1 MRGFKACRVLTR
13 TRAALIAGVCSLGAV
28 AFPAASTMQAQALPQ
43 ASPASSARASQQ
55 APAAGTTL
63 RADHRDWDSVL
74 RRHVRDGRV
83 DYDALAR
90 DSAFTRYLAWLPTVA
105 VDALDEDDR
114 LAFWINAYNAWTV
127 QLIVSSGERET
138 IRNLHKTLGVFRL
151 KGPWSVPLVQAAGKT
166 WTLDEVEHRI
176 LRTQFREPRMHFA
189 IVPAARGAAPLR
201 SEAYLGATLDAQLD
215 DQARTFLSDTT
226 RNRYSNRVLWLSPV
240 ILQYRSDFG
249 ANTAELGKYFAPYF
263 PAGREA
269 LEKGRFPLGATSFDW
284 RLNGLA
290 GPPTSKGSGTA
301 R

>member
-1 MRGFKACRVLTR
+1 MRGFKACRAQVR
-13 TRAALIAGVCSLGAV
+13 QRAALFVAGRIAAAVFLAVFPVAATTLGA
-28 AFPAASTMQAQALPQ
+28 
-43 ASPASSARASQQ
+43 Q
-55 APAAGTTL
+55 APTPPPAVATTM
-63 RADHRDWDSVL
+63 RVDHRDWDSVL

-90 DSAFTRYLAWLPTVA
+90 DSAFARYLAWLPTVA

-114 LAFWINAYNAWTV
+114 LAYWINAYNAWTV
-127 QLIVSSGERET
+127 QLIVASGERET

-176 LRTQFREPRMHFA
+176 LRTQFREPRIHFA

-201 SEAYLGATLDAQLD
+201 SEAYLGATLDAQLN
-215 DQARTFLSDTT
+215 DQAHVFLADTS
-226 RNRYSNRVLWLSPV
+226 RNRFSNRVLWLSPV

-284 RLNGLA
+284 SLNGLA
-290 GPPTSKGSGTA
+290 TPPAPKASGKA
-301 R
+301 M